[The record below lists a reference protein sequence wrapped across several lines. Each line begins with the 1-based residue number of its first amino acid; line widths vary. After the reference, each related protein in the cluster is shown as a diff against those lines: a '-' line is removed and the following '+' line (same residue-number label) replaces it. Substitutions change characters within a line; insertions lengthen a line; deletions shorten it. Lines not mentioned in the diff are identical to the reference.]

1 MIYEIDKIN
10 YLQIGVQ
17 GENIARKIEIDMT
30 SWVNELEAE
39 NVSGYSFGLVF
50 KPYNDPNKYPMVTTY
65 DSETHILSWRVSS
78 AATQT
83 PGVGYTEVR
92 AQESTSGLVKKTRI
106 IPTSVEDSVSGNET
120 EPPEPQEEWV
130 TEVLNAGAAAFD
142 GAAAVMAVA
151 HGAQIRFSIDDNGHL
166 IFSYTDEVPVGT

>member
-1 MIYEIDKIN
+1 MYEIDKLQ

-17 GENIARKIEIDMT
+17 GENIARKIQIDMS
-30 SWVNELEAE
+30 SWVAELEE
-39 NVSGYSFGLVF
+39 DGITGYTFGIIF

-65 DSETHILSWRVSS
+65 DSTTHVLSWKVSN

-92 AQESTSGLVKKTRI
+92 AQETTSGLVKKTRI

-120 EPPEPQEEWV
+120 DPPEVQEEWV
-130 TEVLNAGAAAFD
+130 TAVLNAGAAAFD

-151 HGAQIRFSIDDNGHL
+151 QGAQIKFSIDDNGHL